1 MAREK
6 LERSPIRVENKEF
19 AFTKL
24 MRCGLCGSGI
34 SADEKFKR
42 QQNGNVHRYVYYGC
56 CKFYDK
62 QCKCGYIREEDLV
75 KQLETMLDI
84 LDLDEIGMREH
95 LKSEVER
102 YKKFQS
108 GVLGVKDKIKVADI
122 EIRNYAKYVLREGTN
137 FEKRELLSCLKSR
150 LVMQNKVLSFDNSV
164 RRY

>member
-1 MAREK
+1 MGSLFHFIILK
-6 LERSPIRVENKEF
+6 STQPLTIPSNFSYFISNI
-19 AFTKL
+19 
-24 MRCGLCGSGI
+24 LC
-34 SADEKFKR
+34 
-42 QQNGNVHRYVYYGC
+42 VYYGC

-75 KQLETMLDI
+75 KQLETMLDN

-137 FEKRELLSCLKSR
+137 FEKRELLSCLKSK

-164 RRY
+164 RR